1 MDVTQLRDAVTSGTP
16 VKTILNPGDS
26 CPLAMGGFG
35 HIAYRVLLRT
45 NTAISV
51 SGSAQNQAQ
60 TMLVLIQ
67 QSPSG
72 GAEVTWPTNI
82 IWIDGNG
89 QVSTKA
95 PFVDSQPGALTF
107 VTVMTLDGGKRYYG
121 RAGF

>member
-1 MDVTQLRDAVTSGTP
+1 MDATQLWDAVTSGTP

-26 CPLAMGGFG
+26 CPLAMGEFG
-35 HIAYRVLLRT
+35 HIAYRLLLRG

-51 SGSAQNQAQ
+51 SGGAQNQAQ
-60 TMLVLIQ
+60 TMLVMIQ
-67 QSPSG
+67 QAPSG
-72 GAEVTWPTNI
+72 GAELTWPANL

-89 QVSTKA
+89 QVSAKA

-107 VTVMTLDGGKRYYG
+107 VTLMTLDGGKRYYG